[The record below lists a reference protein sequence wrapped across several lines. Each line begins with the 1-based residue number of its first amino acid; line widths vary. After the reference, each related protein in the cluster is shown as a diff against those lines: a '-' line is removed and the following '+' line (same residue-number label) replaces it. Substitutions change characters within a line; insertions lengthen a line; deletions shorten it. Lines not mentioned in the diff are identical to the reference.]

1 MSSPNDPPTPDGPR
15 GDARLLAVLGGALAL
30 LTAWSVFRPYD
41 LATWFL
47 EAGPLLAAVVVL
59 ALTRR
64 RFPLTPLAY
73 VCVALHGAVLLVGAH
88 YTYAEVP
95 LGRWA
100 QDAFGFER
108 NHYDRL
114 GHVAQGFFPAV
125 IVREVLL
132 RRTTL
137 RTGGWLFFLTTSV
150 CLAVSAAYELL
161 EWFVAVAG
169 PDAQGVAFLG
179 TQGDPWD
186 TQWDMFLC
194 LCGALASQALLSRL
208 HDRQLRAVC

>member
-1 MSSPNDPPTPDGPR
+1 MSAPNDRPAPDGPR

-30 LTAWSVFRPYD
+30 LTAWSIFRPYD

-100 QDAFGFER
+100 QDALGFEVP
-108 NHYDRL
+108 D
-114 GHVAQGFFPAV
+114 AD
-125 IVREVLL
+125 
-132 RRTTL
+132 
-137 RTGGWLFFLTTSV
+137 
-150 CLAVSAAYELL
+150 
-161 EWFVAVAG
+161 AVAG
-169 PDAQGVAFLG
+169 VIL
-179 TQGDPWD
+179 
-186 TQWDMFLC
+186 
-194 LCGALASQALLSRL
+194 ALLDGVSLGLQIDPDLVSLDQAFEEIRRITLFMVVSRL
-208 HDRQLRAVC
+208 NPELLGVLEASPAIRPER